1 MKTFKVGQIVR
12 FHTPLPDENPTQNY
26 VIVEISDDIEANR
39 AAIKPLNFK
48 FQFPPILTVK
58 ISDLEE
64 VKVPTTEMVGE
75 TVSIVKNDGSEV
87 SGRVISVKD
96 NEIFLEMSKDERQV
110 ITNCQLTIVDKVG
123 LQHEGFYVFKT

>member
-26 VIVEISDDIEANR
+26 VIVEISDDSEAHR

-64 VKVPTTEMVGE
+64 VKVPATEMVGE

-96 NEIFLEMSKDERQV
+96 KEIFLEMSKDVRQV
-110 ITNCQLTIVDKVG
+110 ITNCQLTIVDKSG
-123 LQHEGFYVFKT
+123 LQHEGFYVFKA